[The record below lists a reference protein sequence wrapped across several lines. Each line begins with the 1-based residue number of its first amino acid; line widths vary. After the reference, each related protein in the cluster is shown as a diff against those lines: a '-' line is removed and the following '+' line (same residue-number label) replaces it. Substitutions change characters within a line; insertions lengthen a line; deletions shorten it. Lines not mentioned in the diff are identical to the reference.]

1 MMLSAEAAPETPP
14 SRRLVPAIERA
25 SAVMDLLSGSSH
37 PLSLSAIARALGLAK
52 SSAHGICETLT
63 ALGLLR
69 SEATGYA
76 IGPHALRWSAAYLGR
91 TSLVQ
96 EFEALLASD
105 EALRSATTTLSVL
118 SGRDVVYLA
127 CHNSDRPLGF
137 TFRAGE
143 RLPAPFTATGKAML
157 SALSAPE
164 RHACLAGD
172 WPAPLTPNS
181 VPDAAGF
188 EAQAGRWTALGYAV
202 DDGEVRE
209 GMVCLGAAVRDAQG
223 RPVAGLATSFTSA
236 EAAGDKR
243 EALGRAVA
251 ALADRLSAHRRTPA

>member
-1 MMLSAEAAPETPP
+1 MTLSPDAAPA
-14 SRRLVPAIERA
+14 RRLVPAIERA
-25 SAVMDLLSGSSH
+25 SAVMDLLAGSPR
-37 PLSLSAIARALGLAK
+37 PLGLSEIARAAGLAK
-52 SSAHGICETLT
+52 SSAHGICETLS

-69 SEATGYA
+69 SEAAGYA

-91 TSLVQ
+91 TSLVS

-105 EALRSATTTLSVL
+105 DALRSATTTLSVL

-157 SALSAPE
+157 SALSETE
-164 RHACLAGD
+164 RQALLAGD
-172 WPAPLTPNS
+172 WPAPLTPAS
-181 VPDAAGF
+181 VPDAARF
-188 EAQAGRWTALGYAV
+188 ETQAARWQTLGYAI

-243 EALGRAVA
+243 AALGRAVA
-251 ALADRLSAHRRTPA
+251 ALANRLSAHRPLPD